1 MTTILPR
8 RAAPLA
14 RLRPAALAAVLT
26 AWLSIPA
33 CAQTA
38 QPVITPAAPTS
49 AVPNPGAPRDTG
61 LVRIRRASQ
70 EPEPADIA
78 ADAVASTSS
87 GNASAAFRVERRME
101 MRSTAYC
108 LRGMMRTG
116 VRVRDGM
123 AAADPNVL
131 PLGSVVR
138 VSHPD
143 GRLIGV
149 FVVMDTGGAVRGNK
163 LDLWF
168 SDCGEAEDWGTRRV
182 VAEVIDIGRS

>member
-1 MTTILPR
+1 MTTTRILRTCAPAR
-8 RAAPLA
+8 SALSRA
-14 RLRPAALAAVLT
+14 AALALALG
-26 AWLSIPA
+26 AWLALPA
-33 CAQTA
+33 CAQTTA
-38 QPVITPAAPTS
+38 PAVLPAASPS
-49 AVPNPGAPRDTG
+49 PNPSAPRDTG
-61 LVRIRRASQ
+61 LVRIGTPRD
-70 EPEPADIA
+70 EPEPAD
-78 ADAVASTSS
+78 VASDGAALAGPAT
-87 GNASAAFRVERRME
+87 AAFRVDRRME

-149 FVVMDTGGAVRGNK
+149 FVIMDTGGAVRGNK
-163 LDLWF
+163 IDLWF
-168 SDCGEAEDWGTRRV
+168 SNCGEASDWGMRRV
-182 VAEVIDIGRS
+182 VAEVIDIGRN